1 MLQIDQIKALVAEG
15 LHVYRGTPKGADYRV
30 VWMNEAIHYLDGQ
43 PHLAHSHPADETGED
58 WRQVEMPDF
67 DPAIYKLHSD
77 NHHYGGHF
85 HKMGCFECEQPVVT
99 KVVKFINPRPPR
111 PGYHSLNHYVVIESI
126 EPLSDE
132 DACERAIDLVLALNA
147 GFDETTAQ
155 PALVI

>member
-1 MLQIDQIKALVAEG
+1 MLQINQIKSLVAEG

-67 DPAIYKLHSD
+67 DPAIYRLHSD
-77 NHHYGGHF
+77 NAHWGGHF
-85 HKMGCFECEQPVVT
+85 HKVGCWEFEQPVVT
-99 KVVKFINPRPPR
+99 KVVKFFNPRPER
-111 PGYHSLNHYVVIESI
+111 PGYRHKDHFVVIESA
-126 EPLSDE
+126 EPLTDE
-132 DACERAIDLVLALNA
+132 DACERAIEVVLGLGA
-147 GFDETTAQ
+147 GFDGTNAH

>member
-1 MLQIDQIKALVAEG
+1 MLQIEQIKALLAEG
-15 LHVYRGTPKGADYRV
+15 LHVYRGTPKGRDYRT
-30 VWMNEAIHYLDGQ
+30 VWMNEGIHYVDGQ
-43 PHLAHSHPADETGED
+43 PRLAHAHPSDETGED

-67 DPAIYKLHSD
+67 DPADYKLHSD

-85 HKMGCFECEQPVVT
+85 HNMRCWDFEQPTVI
-99 KVVKFINPRPPR
+99 KVVKFINPRPPV
-111 PGYHSLNHYVVIESI
+111 PKYHSLNHYVVIESV
-126 EPLSDE
+126 EPLTDE